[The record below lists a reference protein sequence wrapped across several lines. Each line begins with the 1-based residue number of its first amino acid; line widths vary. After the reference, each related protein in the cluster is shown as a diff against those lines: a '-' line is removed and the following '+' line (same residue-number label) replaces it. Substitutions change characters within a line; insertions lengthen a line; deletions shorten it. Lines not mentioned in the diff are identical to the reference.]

1 VTAAPTDLRLAPAV
15 AELLDGGAWTAVT
28 SGAWSRVWRVDL
40 ADGSRRVAVKVALE
54 HSNEGVAGA
63 HPGELLAREA
73 QCLSWVAG
81 PAARAGVPVPEVVL
95 APDPDP
101 DPGVDPV
108 LVTSFLD
115 GEADLRLLGSS
126 ERATEALG
134 RALAGLHT
142 IDPAGCPFDASAAAL
157 LAEAGARVDA
167 GLVSSDVLQPALQ
180 SFTPERL
187 LTHIRAMAPTA
198 VHEADQV
205 LVHGDFC
212 VTNLLVDPATAA
224 ATGVLDW
231 GRCGI
236 GDRHLDLAVTARS
249 VVRNFGGEALPGFF
263 AAYGE
268 SHPDPL
274 RLEFYALLDELS

>member
-1 VTAAPTDLRLAPAV
+1 
-15 AELLDGGAWTAVT
+15 
-28 SGAWSRVWRVDL
+28 
-40 ADGSRRVAVKVALE
+40 
-54 HSNEGVAGA
+54 
-63 HPGELLAREA
+63 
-73 QCLSWVAG
+73 
-81 PAARAGVPVPEVVL
+81 
-95 APDPDP
+95 
-101 DPGVDPV
+101 
-108 LVTSFLD
+108 
-115 GEADLRLLGSS
+115 
-126 ERATEALG
+126 
-134 RALAGLHT
+134 
-142 IDPAGCPFDASAAAL
+142 
-157 LAEAGARVDA
+157 
-167 GLVSSDVLQPALQ
+167 
-180 SFTPERL
+180 
-187 LTHIRAMAPTA
+187 MAPTA

>member
-1 VTAAPTDLRLAPAV
+1 MTAAPTDLRLAPAV
-15 AELLDGGAWTAVT
+15 AELLEGGAWTAVT
-28 SGAWSRVWRVDL
+28 SGPWSRVWRVDL
-40 ADGSRRVAVKVALE
+40 ADGSRRVAVKVALA
-54 HSNEGVAGA
+54 HSSEGVAAGA
-63 HPGELLAREA
+63 DPGALLTREA
-73 QCLSWVAG
+73 QCLAWVAG
-81 PAARAGVPVPEVVL
+81 PAGRAGIPVPEVVL
-95 APDPDP
+95 GPHLA
-101 DPGVDPV
+101 PGVDPV

-115 GEADLRLLGSS
+115 GEADLRLLGTS

-134 RALAGLHT
+134 RTLAQLHT
-142 IDPAGCPFDASAAAL
+142 IDPSGCPFDASPAAR
-157 LAEAGARVDA
+157 LAEAGERVAA
-167 GLVSSDVLQPALQ
+167 GLVTSDELQPALQ

-187 LTHIRAMAPTA
+187 LTHVRAMAPDA
-198 VHEADQV
+198 VPEADQV

-231 GRCGI
+231 GRCGA

>member
-15 AELLDGGAWTAVT
+15 ADLLDGGAWTAVT

-63 HPGELLAREA
+63 DPRELLAREA

-95 APDPDP
+95 APDP

-134 RALAGLHT
+134 RTLARLHT

-157 LAEAGARVDA
+157 LAEAGARVAA
-167 GLVSSDVLQPALQ
+167 GLVSSDELQPALQ

-187 LTHIRAMAPTA
+187 LTHVRAMAPPA

-236 GDRHLDLAVTARS
+236 GDRHLDLAVTASS